1 MASNAKL
8 GRVPLHSAILRFKI
22 LDNRVVESRQ
32 VIPVAAPGYS
42 IGRLTVWYGVKRNF
56 PNAVPNMELR

>member
-8 GRVPLHSAILRFKI
+8 YRVPLHSAVLRFEI
-22 LDNRVVESRQ
+22 LDNRVVESGQ

-42 IGRLTVWYGVKRNF
+42 IGRLIVWYGVERKF
-56 PNAVPNMELR
+56 PNAVPKMELR

>member
-8 GRVPLHSAILRFKI
+8 GRVPLHSAVLRFEI
-22 LDNRVVESRQ
+22 LDNHVVEFRQ

-42 IGRLTVWYGVKRNF
+42 IGRLTVWYGVGRKF